1 MQRTTV
7 FVSYSHK
14 DSAWLE
20 RLQVQLKPFEREGLF
35 HLWADTKIK
44 PGSLWKDEITE
55 ALESARVAVLLVSG
69 DFLASDFIA
78 NDELPPLLRAARE
91 NGATI
96 LPVIVSP
103 CLYDDTVLKDFQA
116 VNDPKKPL
124 VDLKRGAREQVFVD
138 VARAV
143 KESLGAEKAD
153 AKSPAPARR
162 PTPWPGDIRRPVPEE
177 LQLWGA
183 IDHETLRRLQP
194 LELMKHMGLSVLQKC
209 TLDGE
214 LCVLKGTRSEDCDIE
229 ALQQLVTG
237 GPRPRPSGGATFGLA
252 AMATPRAVWT
262 NDDYLWELQ
271 HYYNGRALADIVE
284 QERKP
289 MTGPALLAVVNAIAD
304 VLEVLHARGLVHR
317 DINPGN
323 LLMLEGTSELRI
335 IDWSF
340 CCRQSSAQVAVT
352 TPGYTAPEQD
362 AGHAVCAS
370 DWYSLGA
377 TCFAL
382 ANGFTVDERGPAA
395 VDRGLKEIRLG
406 TGEFRGWQEEE
417 YFRGL
422 LNRDPLTRPRPWESK
437 RELFNIR
444 RVSGPVRS
452 PSLSRRAAPDSP
464 RGFVPWIARMIERV
478 RGSGR

>member
-1 MQRTTV
+1 MPRTTV

-35 HLWADTKIK
+35 HLWADTQLK

-69 DFLASDFIA
+69 DFLASDFIVT
-78 NDELPPLLRAARE
+78 NELPPLLRAAKE

-103 CLYDDTVLKDFQA
+103 CLYEETVLGDFTA
-116 VNDPKKPL
+116 VNSPKQAL
-124 VDLKRGAREQVFVD
+124 VNLKFGDSEQVFVN

-143 KESLGAEKAD
+143 KESLGDERAGAR
-153 AKSPAPARR
+153 PQTPGRR

-177 LQLWGA
+177 LRLWGN

-209 TLDGE
+209 ILDDE
-214 LCVLKGTRSEDCDIE
+214 LWVLKGTRAEHCDIE

-252 AMATPRAVWT
+252 AMATPRAVWI
-262 NDDYLWELQ
+262 NDEYLWELQ
-271 HYYNGRALADIVE
+271 HYYNGHALADILQEE
-284 QERKP
+284 QKP
-289 MTGPALLAVVNAIAD
+289 MTGAALLAVVDAIVD

-317 DINPGN
+317 DINPAN
-323 LLMLEGTSELRI
+323 MLVLDGTSELRI

-340 CCRQSSAQVAVT
+340 CCRQASTQVAVT

-395 VDRGLKEIRLG
+395 LDRGLQEIRLG
-406 TGEFRGWQEEE
+406 SGEFRGWQVVE

-422 LNRDPLTRPRPWESK
+422 LNRDPLARPRPWEAK

-444 RVSGPVRS
+444 RVSGPVHS
-452 PSLSRRAAPDSP
+452 TSLSRHARSDGP

-478 RGSGR
+478 RGR